1 MNKISEYVVAV
12 LVLIALIFAI
22 FAMVMNNK
30 IYSITAGAIAIIAVL
45 YSIYLIHSEAS
56 SLPDGYTYPQ
66 ESKVSPK
73 KYFSDNDADYYMK
86 NTKDSENESGKDNSQ
101 KEDDDYSFSD
111 SNEISDGDT
120 QEDDQGWL
128 SGNKKA
134 QGSSA
139 DVDTNLEDETS
150 LQDQISQLKQEIDE
164 LKAKKSSTDNSIDSE
179 GSDDIS
185 LSDDEEIPK
194 KSKNFKRSQKT
205 SSTKRVKPD
214 EEEY

>member
-30 IYSITAGAIAIIAVL
+30 VYSIVAGAIAIIAVL

-56 SLPDGYTYPQ
+56 SLPDEYTYPQ

-86 NTKDSENESGKDNSQ
+86 NTKDSERENDKDNSE
-101 KEDDDYSFSD
+101 KEDDYSFS
-111 SNEISDGDT
+111 SNNNETSETET
-120 QEDDQGWL
+120 QEEDQGWL
-128 SGNKKA
+128 SGNKKS
-134 QGSSA
+134 QGT
-139 DVDTNLEDETS
+139 DEDLDTNLEEETS
-150 LQDQISQLKQEIDE
+150 LQDQISQLREELDE
-164 LKAKKSSTDNSIDSE
+164 LKAKKSSTNNSMESEDNEDLY
-179 GSDDIS
+179 
-185 LSDDEEIPK
+185 LSDDEEMPK
-194 KSKNFKRSQKT
+194 KSKSLKRSQKT

-214 EEEY
+214 EEA